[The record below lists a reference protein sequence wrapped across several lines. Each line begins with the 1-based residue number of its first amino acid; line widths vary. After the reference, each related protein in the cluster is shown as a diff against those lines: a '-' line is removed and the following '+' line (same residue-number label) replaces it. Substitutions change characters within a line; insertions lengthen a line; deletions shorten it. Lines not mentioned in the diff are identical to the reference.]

1 MFRRMSNEDIRNYI
15 EITSQMITES
25 EEVLHEE
32 VIITEDA
39 QVPTPNPIEDQM
51 DNLIFKLRS
60 YQDPDSGEYAAGV
73 EAGMSRAA
81 DMIEN
86 MLNRL
91 RGN

>member
-1 MFRRMSNEDIRNYI
+1 ML
-15 EITSQMITES
+15 TES
-25 EEVLHEE
+25 EEV
-32 VIITEDA
+32 VRDDVIIITEDA
-39 QVPTPNPIEDQM
+39 QVQPQNPLEDEF
-51 DNLIFKLRS
+51 NRLIFKLRS
-60 YQDPDSGEYAAGV
+60 YQDSESGDYSAGV

>member
-1 MFRRMSNEDIRNYI
+1 ML
-15 EITSQMITES
+15 TES
-25 EEVLHEE
+25 EEVVREE

-39 QVPTPNPIEDQM
+39 QVQPYNPLDDEI
-51 DNLIFKLRS
+51 NRLIFKLRS
-60 YQDPDSGEYAAGV
+60 YQDPDSGEYSAGV

>member
-1 MFRRMSNEDIRNYI
+1 ML
-15 EITSQMITES
+15 TES
-25 EEVLHEE
+25 EELIREE

-39 QVPTPNPIEDQM
+39 QVQPHNPLEDEF
-51 DNLIFKLRS
+51 NRLIFKLRA
-60 YQDPDSGEYAAGV
+60 YQDPDSGDYSAGV

>member
-1 MFRRMSNEDIRNYI
+1 ML
-15 EITSQMITES
+15 TES
-25 EEVLHEE
+25 EEVVRDE

-39 QVPTPNPIEDQM
+39 QVQPHNPLDDEI
-51 DNLIFKLRS
+51 NRLIFKLRS
-60 YQDPDSGEYAAGV
+60 YQDPDSGEYSAGV

>member
-1 MFRRMSNEDIRNYI
+1 
-15 EITSQMITES
+15 MITES
-25 EEVLHEE
+25 TEILRED

-39 QVPTPNPIEDQM
+39 QVQPQTELEEKIEH
-51 DNLIFKLRS
+51 LIFKLRS
-60 YQDPDSGEYAAGV
+60 YQDPESGEYSAGK
-73 EAGMSRAA
+73 EAGLSLAA

>member
-1 MFRRMSNEDIRNYI
+1 MSQEDIRNYI
-15 EITSQMITES
+15 EIASTMITES
-25 EEVLHEE
+25 EQILREE

-39 QVPTPNPIEDQM
+39 QVQPQSQLDDEMTS
-51 DNLIFKLRS
+51 LIFKLRS
-60 YQDPDSGEYAAGV
+60 YQDPDSGEYSAGV

>member
-1 MFRRMSNEDIRNYI
+1 
-15 EITSQMITES
+15 MITES
-25 EEVLHEE
+25 TEILREE

-39 QVPTPNPIEDQM
+39 QVQPQPELEEKIEH
-51 DNLIFKLRS
+51 LIFKLRS
-60 YQDPDSGEYAAGV
+60 YQDPDSGEYSAGV

>member
-1 MFRRMSNEDIRNYI
+1 MSKEDIRNYI
-15 EITSQMITES
+15 EIASTMLTES
-25 EEVLHEE
+25 EEVVRDE

-39 QVPTPNPIEDQM
+39 QVQPHNDLEDEF
-51 DNLIFKLRS
+51 NRIIFKLRS
-60 YQDPDSGEYAAGV
+60 YQDPDSGEYSAGV